1 MNEDAEMYDPKEAF
15 FDANY
20 KLEDASDYVTLEE
33 VGVLCAEYDTF
44 TKDEQQTF
52 RAALKA
58 LLDQVQQLG
67 MSRSSFF
74 SNCTKLRS
82 PSPNWGMAGFFP
94 TTTSRTRSSTRLG

>member
-67 MSRSSFF
+67 MSR
-74 SNCTKLRS
+74 KLFLFELHEAS
-82 PSPNWGMAGFFP
+82 EPESELGHGGIFGDDDEV
-94 TTTSRTRSSTRLG
+94 STRR